1 MWRWVLFA
9 YLVAVAVVGTL
20 FEIFA
25 MPEQAQYQA
34 LVSHGVR
41 TTGQVVPDNSLRG
54 GLGYSFVV
62 QRQTYRMS
70 GSFDYLSNQKV
81 GDSVPVVYEASNPT
95 NNCSCDPAQDLSG
108 LRWSPLLLAAW
119 ISLLVP
125 GAYVMYRRMQATSAN
140 TFGRF
145 RMRVGPPSRFVWWG
159 VIAIALSIGLEIA
172 SLVLPKAIYLFV
184 VIPVLALIWFP
195 TGVLLDRWL
204 TPRLRP
210 AQRTD

>member
-1 MWRWVLFA
+1 MWRWVVFG
-9 YLVAVAVVGTL
+9 YFVAVAIAGTF
-20 FEIFA
+20 FEILA
-25 MPEQAQYQA
+25 MPQQAQYQA
-34 LVSHGVR
+34 LVSHGFR

-62 QRQTYRMS
+62 GGQTYRMS
-70 GSFDYLSNQKV
+70 GSFDYLTNQKV

-108 LRWSPLLLAAW
+108 LRWSPLLLAGW

-125 GAYVMYRRMQATSAN
+125 GAYVMYRRMQETSRG
-140 TFGRF
+140 TLGRL

-159 VIAIALSIGLEIA
+159 ITAIVLSIGSEIA
-172 SLVLPKAIYLFV
+172 SLILPKAIYLFV
-184 VIPVLALIWFP
+184 VIPLLALIWFP

-204 TPRLRP
+204 TPRLHP
-210 AQRTD
+210 SQHAH

>member
-25 MPEQAQYQA
+25 TTQQAQYQS
-34 LVSHGVR
+34 LVSHGVH

-62 QRQTYRMS
+62 QGQTYRMS

-108 LRWSPLLLAAW
+108 LRWSPLLLAGW

-125 GAYVMYRRMQATSAN
+125 GAYVMYRRMQATSAG
-140 TFGRF
+140 TLGRF
-145 RMRVGPPSRFVWWG
+145 RVRVGPPSRFVWWG
-159 VIAIALSIGLEIA
+159 VTAIVLSIGSEIA
-172 SLVLPKAIYLFV
+172 SLALPKAIYLFV

-195 TGVLLDRWL
+195 CGVLLDRWL
-204 TPRLRP
+204 TPRFRP
-210 AQRTD
+210 SQPAT